1 MPTNKQHTIVFTE
14 ADLVILDKALT
25 SLPYKEVVELIQ
37 RINHQLN
44 PPQIEP
50 VPQEIK

>member
-1 MPTNKQHTIVFTE
+1 MPTNKPHTIVFTD

-37 RINHQLN
+37 RINQQLN